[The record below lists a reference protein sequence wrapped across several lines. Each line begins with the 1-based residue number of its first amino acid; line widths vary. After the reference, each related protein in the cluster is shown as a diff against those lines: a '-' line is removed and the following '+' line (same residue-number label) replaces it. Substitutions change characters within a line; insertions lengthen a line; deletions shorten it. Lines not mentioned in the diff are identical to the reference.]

1 MYAVYDYKH
10 FAPYFFR
17 SLIIIII
24 ISVRFTL
31 HIHRRLHEQRTMK
44 KKTNMNGNHI
54 ELVNFNV
61 DWAWM
66 YFHRNWNEFRT
77 ENTMHFDCTERH
89 LDEKIVFDGWQM
101 SEYLSIWLFE
111 IYFDGVTLTF
121 YMSSICQITIKNIM
135 TFDVNDRNIKIYS
148 VYFLLGAK
156 KSYLWKFYTIFI
168 D

>member
-17 SLIIIII
+17 SLINII

-31 HIHRRLHEQRTMK
+31 HIHRRLHEQRMMR

-54 ELVNFNV
+54 ELVNFYV

-66 YFHRNWNEFRT
+66 YFHRNWNEFRA
-77 ENTMHFDCTERH
+77 ENTMHFDCTKRN
-89 LDEKIVFDGWQM
+89 LDEKNVFDGWQM

-121 YMSSICQITIKNIM
+121 YMSSICQITIKKYYDFWCERQKYQNILC
-135 TFDVNDRNIKIYS
+135 
-148 VYFLLGAK
+148 LLFT
-156 KSYLWKFYTIFI
+156 WR
-168 D
+168 